1 MFLTYVIEVD
11 KRKLVRLHFRHIRV
25 LLLFLVFPENYPYSV
40 KVYEFGSH
48 PSFDPLHRANLT
60 CF

>member
-1 MFLTYVIEVD
+1 MFLTYVIKVYNGL
-11 KRKLVRLHFRHIRV
+11 LVRLYFRHIRV

-48 PSFDPLHRANLT
+48 PSFDPLHQANLT